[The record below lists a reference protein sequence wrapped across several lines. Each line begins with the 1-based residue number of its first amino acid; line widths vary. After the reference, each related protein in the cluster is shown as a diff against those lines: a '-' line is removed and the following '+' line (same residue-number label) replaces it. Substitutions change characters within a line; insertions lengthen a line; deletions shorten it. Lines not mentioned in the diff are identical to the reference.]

1 MKKIG
6 LFFAVLMISNMAFAE
21 GSNGN
26 VSAMDIY
33 RCDLVDST
41 GHVHY
46 QFVPRYYCENLGG
59 NVIF

>member
-1 MKKIG
+1 
-6 LFFAVLMISNMAFAE
+6 MAFAE